1 MKTYFYYAESKD
13 SGFRSYKR
21 GTFESNKKS
30 IGLLLELEKSLKKE
44 TGIDFVVV
52 NLSKID
58 D

>member
-13 SGFRSYKR
+13 SGHRR